1 MNNLEQITKEYLNY
15 CQYQKCLDSKTLK
28 AYRID
33 LAQFIS
39 KVERRNHSSRY
50 GMLHPAFTRNISTQN
65 CQT

>member
-39 KVERRNHSSRY
+39 KVERTNLEEITVPVMECY
-50 GMLHPAFTRNISTQN
+50 IQVG
-65 CQT
+65 